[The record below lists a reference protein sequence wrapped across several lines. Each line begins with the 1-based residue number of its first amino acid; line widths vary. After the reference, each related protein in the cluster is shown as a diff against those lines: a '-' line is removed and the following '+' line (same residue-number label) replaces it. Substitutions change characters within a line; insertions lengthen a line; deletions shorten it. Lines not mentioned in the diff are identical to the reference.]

1 MARRK
6 DGRIAA
12 GPIRLTLLVNAA
24 IRTASLPRLSSMI
37 IKMQT
42 VATPDEI
49 AAVEAKVHGLGYTTG
64 KMIGE
69 EVTLIGVY
77 GDISRLPTD
86 ELGQMPGVD
95 RLIPISRAYKRAAQ
109 KGEPGRPLHV
119 TVDVGGVTL
128 GGPDLVVIAGPCSV
142 ESEQQIMESARMVK
156 EAGAQ
161 CLRGGVVKYRSSP
174 YSGWEG
180 LGSSDQDSLRRGL
193 ELIVRAGRAFE
204 MPTVVEILDQADVS
218 LYEDAGVACLQV
230 GEPNSKNQALLN
242 RLRDTTLP
250 IIHKRGNS
258 LDTEAYLLWVERV
271 MTTGKENVILCER
284 GITSCNRY
292 TRNTL
297 DLGSVAAFHYQLSG
311 LPVAIDASH
320 GTGIRDLVFPLTL
333 AGITAGAS
341 VVLVE
346 AHPNPLIAKSDGI
359 QGLFPEQL
367 RGLVRAARETWSARQ
382 RTDREYV
389 ATVALQRAY
398 EARMKDDRARFFGEG

>member
-1 MARRK
+1 M
-6 DGRIAA
+6 
-12 GPIRLTLLVNAA
+12 L
-24 IRTASLPRLSSMI
+24 

-49 AAVEAKVHGLGYTTG
+49 AAVEAKVHALGYTTG

-69 EVTLIGVY
+69 QVTLIGVY
-77 GDISRLPTD
+77 GDISRLPSE
-86 ELGQMPGVD
+86 ELGQMPGVE

-109 KGEPGRPLHV
+109 KGDPGKPLHV
-119 TVDVGGVTL
+119 TIDIGGVTI
-128 GGPDLVVIAGPCSV
+128 GGPELVVIAGPCSV
-142 ESEQQIMESARMVK
+142 ESERQIMESARMVK

-180 LGSSDQDSLRRGL
+180 LGSSDQESLRRGL

-204 MPTVVEILDQADVS
+204 MPTVVEILDQSDVA

-242 RLRDTTLP
+242 RLRDTKLP
-250 IIHKRGNS
+250 VIHKRGNS

-346 AHPNPLIAKSDGI
+346 AHPNPLIAKSDGM

-367 RGLVRAARETWSARQ
+367 QGLVRAARETWNARV
-382 RTDREYV
+382 RTDREYIP
-389 ATVALQRAY
+389 TVALQRAY
-398 EARMKDDRARFFGEG
+398 EARMQDDRARFFGEG